1 MCLCSKASFSGAVWF
16 FLFCNFNPMK
26 KILFFILLLPLFF
39 VSCRRDGGGTE
50 PSVEF
55 LSPANG
61 AQYDIFDSIHVYVK
75 MSDDHG
81 LANLKFRLVD
91 MNMSPVMPVIE
102 QAISGGSY
110 ETSFDFP
117 ITNIRITTGNYY
129 FYADVTDVDGNRRSI
144 NRIVQIT
151 EIPREL
157 KGFFASTI
165 PAANTLKIYKA
176 DTSWTASSWNQ
187 ITSDFTDM
195 AVSNYWQ
202 HVYISG
208 DISGPL
214 SAFSINGETPGWS
227 QNAFPSSAKYW
238 GGLSI
243 ADRRLLVSVRG
254 QSQVRSLDETGA
266 QGFVAYADNGYF
278 PESQIQVANRIFIEE
293 KEISTQSGR
302 MVVFSSSGG
311 SIQET
316 NMSVDA
322 MLMAPKDN
330 DNIYVVGNGAGQGH
344 LLIYDVAANGFWEPI
359 TLPTGLVTAATQ
371 IDSTTLL
378 IAMDNGNLYR
388 FTYSP
393 VGLLTWASGI
403 NSTQLRYDPVNDE
416 LYSAEGMNVKVYSYN
431 PFVLQHTVTFAET
444 VRDLELWYNR

>member
-1 MCLCSKASFSGAVWF
+1 
-16 FLFCNFNPMK
+16 MK
-26 KILFFILLLPLFF
+26 KIFLFLLLLSLAF
-39 VSCRRDGGGTE
+39 VSCRRDEGGSE

-61 AQYDIFDSIHVYVK
+61 AQYDIFDSIHVNVK

-81 LANLKFRLVD
+81 LANLKFRLTD
-91 MNMSPVMPVIE
+91 MNMLPVMPVIE
-102 QAISGGSY
+102 QSINGRNY

-144 NRIVQIT
+144 YRIVQIT
-151 EIPREL
+151 EVPREL
-157 KGFFASTI
+157 KGFFAATV
-165 PAANTLKIYKA
+165 PASNTLKIYKA
-176 DTSWTASSWNQ
+176 DTSWTATSWNVF
-187 ITSDFTDM
+187 TSDFTDM
-195 AVSNYWQ
+195 TLSNYWQ
-202 HVYISG
+202 QVYMSG
-208 DISGPL
+208 DITGPL
-214 SAFSINGETPGWS
+214 RAVSIDGVTPGWS

-238 GGLSI
+238 GGLSV

-266 QGFVAYADNGYF
+266 QGFFAMADNGYF

-293 KEISTQSGR
+293 KEISTQAGR

-316 NMSVDA
+316 SMAVDA
-322 MLMAPKDN
+322 MLMVPKDN
-330 DNIYVVGNGAGQGH
+330 DNIYVLGNGAGQGH

-359 TLPTGLVTAATQ
+359 TLPTGFITAATQ

-416 LYSAEGMNVKVYSYN
+416 VYSAEGTDVKVYSYN
-431 PFVLQHTVTFAET
+431 PFVLQHTVPFAEQ
-444 VRDLELWYNR
+444 VKDLELWYNR